1 MNNISQ
7 FLKPLNSVWPW
18 NNVLPH
24 VYLKTAR
31 FEPNVMSESKL
42 AHRGITLP
50 ESLAQAAPKR
60 RREFLAG
67 RYCAYQ
73 ALQHLTG
80 VGSMVERHTDGAPCW
95 PKGCVGTISHSD
107 RWAGALVAYQA
118 NYLALGFDIEPILN
132 PTQGAK
138 LAAYLL
144 TPQELGRLSHLP
156 AAQFAFMVTL
166 VFSLK
171 ESLFKALYP
180 LIKKRFYFEDAELI
194 SWCSQRQTA
203 RLRLLS
209 TLNEEWLSG
218 QEIAG
223 QYARID
229 KQIMSL
235 IALTH
240 PPIEPHL

>member
-1 MNNISQ
+1 MHTTAQLI
-7 FLKPLNSVWPW
+7 KPFDNFWPW

-24 VYLKTAR
+24 VYLKTVR
-31 FEPNVMSESKL
+31 FHPEVMNESEL

-50 ESLAQAAPKR
+50 ESLTKAAPKR

-73 ALQHLTG
+73 ALQDLTG
-80 VGSMVERHTDGAPCW
+80 VGSIVERHTDGAPCW
-95 PKGCVGTISHSD
+95 PKGCVGSISHSD

-144 TPQELGRLSHLP
+144 TPQEKSRLRHVST
-156 AAQFAFMVTL
+156 AQFSFMVTL

-171 ESLFKALYP
+171 ESLFKALY
-180 LIKKRFYFEDAELI
+180 LLVKKRFYFEDAELI
-194 SWCSQRQTA
+194 SWCSHSQTA
-203 RLRLLS
+203 HLRLLS
-209 TLNEEWLSG
+209 TLSEEWRYG

-223 QYARID
+223 QYCCVDR
-229 KQIMSL
+229 QIMSL
-235 IALTH
+235 IAL
-240 PPIEPHL
+240 PNPSSEQRL